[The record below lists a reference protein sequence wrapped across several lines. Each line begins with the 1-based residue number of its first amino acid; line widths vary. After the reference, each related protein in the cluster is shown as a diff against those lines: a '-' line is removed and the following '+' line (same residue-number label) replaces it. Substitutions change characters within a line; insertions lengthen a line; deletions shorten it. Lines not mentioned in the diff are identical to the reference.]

1 MINALNLKRTS
12 LKAMK
17 SVAFDAFGADLY
29 IRESEIP
36 TPRPHGVV
44 IKVEATGLCRSDW
57 HGWQGHDSDIT
68 ELPHV
73 PGHEFAGTIHAIGAD
88 IKNWKVGDRVTAP
101 FVCGC
106 GECDDCL
113 SGNAQVCKFQWQPGF
128 NGPGSYAEYVRIPNA
143 DFNLVSIPDD
153 ISFSTA
159 ASLGCRFATSYRA
172 IVQVA
177 KVQPGEWVAVF
188 GCGGVGLAAI
198 MIAKSRGARV
208 IGIDTSHQARDR
220 AKLAG
225 AEVVMD
231 SVLDDVVLE
240 IRKLTK
246 AGADVTVDALG
257 NAQLVKLAIESLRR
271 LGRHVQIG
279 LLPPAVINDHATVP
293 MHTVIARELQVLGSH
308 GMSAATYP
316 DMLADI
322 SSGLLRPDTLIERT
336 ITLEQVPEALKNIG
350 TFPGITVITP

>member
-1 MINALNLKRTS
+1 MRA
-12 LKAMK
+12 
-17 SVAFDAFGADLY
+17 VAFDQFGADLY
-29 IRESEIP
+29 IKEVEIP
-36 TPRPHGVV
+36 TPRPHGAV
-44 IKVEATGLCRSDW
+44 IKVHATGLCRSDW
-57 HGWQGHDSDIT
+57 HGWQGHDSDINSF
-68 ELPHV
+68 PHI
-73 PGHEFAGTIHAIGAD
+73 PGHEFAGTIHSLGAEVSG
-88 IKNWKVGDRVTAP
+88 WKVGDRVTVP

-128 NGPGSYAEYVRIPNA
+128 NGPGSYAEYVRIPHA
-143 DFNLVSIPDD
+143 QFNLVSVPEN
-153 ISFSTA
+153 ISLETA
-159 ASLGCRFATSYRA
+159 ASLGCRFATSYRG

-188 GCGGVGLAAI
+188 GCGGVGLAAV

-225 AEVVMD
+225 AEVVFD
-231 SVLDDVVLE
+231 SVHDDVVTA
-240 IRKLTK
+240 IRKLTEV
-246 AGADVTVDALG
+246 GADITVDALG
-257 NAQLVKLAIESLRR
+257 NAELVKLAIESLRR
-271 LGRHVQIG
+271 LGRHIQIG
-279 LLPPAVINDHATVP
+279 LLPPAVIQDRATVP

-322 SSGLLRPDTLIERT
+322 SSGLLRPDSLIERS
-336 ITLEQVPEALKNIG
+336 IKLEDVPNALKNIG
-350 TFPGITVITP
+350 SIPGITIIKP